1 MARAY
6 RVEAE
11 SGELRFAKS
20 VAHARELRD
29 ELVELTGCRKKDV
42 SIDEQVELPTKKDEL
57 IDFLN
62 ELLAEYDG
70 EESEEEEQEEE
81 EEEEEED

>member
-6 RVEAE
+6 KVEAANGAIRYAG
-11 SGELRFAKS
+11 STA
-20 VAHARELRD
+20 AARAARD
-29 ELVELTGCRKKDV
+29 KLLEQYPYLRKKDI

-62 ELLAEYDG
+62 ELLAEYDP
-70 EESEEEEQEEE
+70 SEED
-81 EEEEEED
+81 EDEDD

>member
-6 RVEAE
+6 KIEAANGAIRYAG
-11 SGELRFAKS
+11 STTA
-20 VAHARELRD
+20 ARAARD
-29 ELVELTGCRKKDV
+29 ELLEQYPDLRKKDV

-62 ELLAEYDG
+62 ELLAEYDP
-70 EESEEEEQEEE
+70 SEEE
-81 EEEEEED
+81 EEEN